1 LPMST
6 QQQEMPR
13 GFGARIQRALLL
25 ALMAVVSINIWTGSP
40 LLALWIGSRIQ
51 GDQAV
56 SMGAVFGVIA
66 CMVITSLLL
75 VKLLSVL
82 GARHDKLSGRTV
94 AQRRQQPWMRSL
106 SSERAGEQRR
116 RAPVAALDVVLVGTC
131 VLAAVAFEVWF
142 FFFSGA
148 SI

>member
-1 LPMST
+1 MST
-6 QQQEMPR
+6 QQQEIPR
-13 GFGARIQRALLL
+13 GFGVRLQRALLL
-25 ALMAVVSINIWTGSP
+25 ALMAVVAINIWTGSP

-51 GDQAV
+51 GDSRV
-56 SMGAVFGVIA
+56 SMGAVFAVIV

-75 VKLLSVL
+75 VRALGAL
-82 GARHDKLSGRTV
+82 GARHDRLLGRAP

-106 SSERAGEQRR
+106 SGERASEQRR
-116 RAPVAALDVVLVGTC
+116 RARVSALDVVLVGTC

-142 FFFSGA
+142 FFFSGS